1 MAEITRLTHNLV
13 PGLRIPLHTTQLVL
27 VHSNPICITFRKDER
42 KFDVEGGANIRY
54 EVIKKR
60 IDKVKVR
67 ESGERL
73 TQPGKIAIVYT
84 QTKESEEYEEYIH
97 YLGRK
102 NLLHSEV
109 EKLELEDV
117 QGISGLKAIR
127 VAVKLK

>member
-1 MAEITRLTHNLV
+1 M
-13 PGLRIPLHTTQLVL
+13 
-27 VHSNPICITFRKDER
+27 DER

-60 IDKVKVR
+60 IDKVRVR
-67 ESGERL
+67 ETGERL

-84 QTKESEEYEEYIH
+84 QAKESEEYEEYIH
-97 YLGRK
+97 YLIKK
-102 NLLHSEV
+102 NLLSEEV

-127 VAVKLK
+127 VSVVLK